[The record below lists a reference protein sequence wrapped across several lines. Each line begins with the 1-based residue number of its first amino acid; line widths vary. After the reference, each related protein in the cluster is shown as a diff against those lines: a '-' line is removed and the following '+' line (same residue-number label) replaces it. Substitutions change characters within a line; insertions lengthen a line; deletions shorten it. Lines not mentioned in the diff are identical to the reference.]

1 MGDPQLRS
9 RYDRLRDEREA
20 RRRSDNEV
28 AGEAEWVPPAWEGD
42 EVPIVYEKVGEDE
55 LDEREVG
62 SSPLYKQY
70 ENYSNGKVK
79 SVDIIYG
86 PDVRRLAYEIWLL
99 KANRSNARA
108 ARMLYEEL
116 EGEMPR
122 YPTAQTIRK
131 WRNEEG
137 WEARASD
144 DIAQV
149 AQHLNRRHFEKL
161 FAMTDEALEIKAS
174 IIHNDHPERDSRRLD
189 IISRSVDELLKLR
202 GLGTAGV
209 QGGAEPPKAASKA
222 VEEAGTLREK
232 SAALRDEILSEKQ
245 LVAGKKKHR

>member
-1 MGDPQLRS
+1 MGSAQLRS

-20 RRRSDNEV
+20 RRRSEESV
-28 AGEAEWVPPAWEGD
+28 VGEAGFDPSQWEGD
-42 EVPIVYEKVGEDE
+42 EIPIVYEKVDEDGVIE
-55 LDEREVG
+55 AGNNE
-62 SSPLYKQY
+62 SALYKEY
-70 ENYSNGKVK
+70 SNYSNGRLK
-79 SVDIIYG
+79 SVDIVYG
-86 PDVRRLAYEIWLL
+86 PDVRRLAYELWLL

-108 ARMLYEEL
+108 ARMLAEEL

-122 YPTAQTIRK
+122 YPTTQTIRK
-131 WRNEEG
+131 WRIEEE
-137 WEARASD
+137 WDTRASD

-149 AQHLNRRHFEKL
+149 AQLLNRRHFEKL

-174 IIHNDHPERDSRRLD
+174 IIHNDHPETDSRRLD

-232 SAALRDEILSEKQ
+232 SAALRDEILQEKQ